1 MRDILLRKFNIENPE
16 ENSEFTVAGEDWNE
30 VLFNGAKEKLRRRKN
45 RIKLDGQYTKTEEKL
60 LSRYRNGGDG
70 FIEWCED
77 NVCLAI
83 YHEGASV
90 PKWTPM
96 SQLPEDKHP
105 DTGRSYK
112 DMWEK
117 QKPILREALEMKNG
131 RFLYTLVVFCW
142 PRGDGKCLDLL
153 TKVMMYDG
161 TIKFAK
167 DVKIGDLLMGDDN
180 EPRKVL
186 KLVHG
191 NEELFEVIPR
201 RGESFTVTG
210 DHQLTLKRR
219 TKIRKRNGVS
229 RRDPG
234 HGEII
239 DITVNGFQK
248 KSKTFKKEHML
259 FRVPVDW
266 KEQPVPLDP
275 YFLGLWLGEG
285 NSNHPT
291 ITTMDKEVVDYI
303 RMFSDENG
311 LFVSEKEKSGNK
323 ALTYSLV
330 TAAGQKN
337 NLLDKMREIGVI
349 GNKHIPHV
357 YKANSRE
364 IRMQI
369 LAGILDADG
378 YRNRNSFE
386 ITLKREHLAEDVAF
400 IARSLG
406 YHACVKKVSKGIK
419 GTGFIGEYFRV
430 GISGDCSQIPVR
442 VERRKCEKRSDWKD
456 VLVSNIKEIRSV
468 GNKDYVGF
476 MVDGNNRFLLGDFTV
491 THNSLIACLIQLW
504 KFFCFARQQIMLGAN
519 SKDQVKFVHY
529 DIMKDIILNSPNLVK
544 VLGKKNIQEKEIRL
558 LDSKKRVM
566 SIIRSISSFS
576 GIVSNITG
584 YTFSEIFDMKN
595 PRFFVQL
602 DGSIRNMPNALGVI
616 DSTVSEKTHILYGL
630 YQSYLKREENG
641 DNLTYFSYRCSPEG
655 DASDFFNPQMTQKQ
669 LNSYK
674 NKFPPAEFARYFRN
688 LWDTGITKLFSTAML
703 EAMHYVAFAGKEY
716 VIGTTAIQDHLDKK
730 DKLKQLLE
738 VPKVERKYELDETK
752 ILRDVAKMY
761 SELVPIKSI
770 YALDDSPYFCSMA
783 TSVDLEAF
791 TEFYD
796 THWCIGIGVD
806 RADPMKEKMDGA
818 RTILTIVA
826 KGLPGSRSNPRI
838 SLATDL
844 VNKYIYVNL
853 GVMHV
858 ADSSLETI
866 KELVNNAEEEFEY
879 IDSFCSERWGM
890 FDIAPWLQDKGI
902 EPEILHP
909 SPSKQMEAFSEVY
922 IVVRNERFK
931 SSPISYNGSKGPDIL
946 MEEMS
951 MFETAPEK
959 VWYGSPEKNQTNGVQ
974 DDVVFSLG
982 WCVYG
987 LRFKTVDDMRP
998 RSGKLLLGN
1007 YIANNELVGS
1017 YGG

>member
-1 MRDILLRKFNIENPE
+1 MREILLKKFNIENPD
-16 ENSEFTVAGEDWNE
+16 ENSEILIENEDWNE
-30 VLFNGAKEKLRRRKN
+30 VLFNGPKEKLRRRKN
-45 RIKLDGQYTKTEEKL
+45 RIRLDGKYTKTEEKL

-83 YHEGASV
+83 YNEGASV

-96 SQLPEDKHP
+96 SQLPEDKHT

-131 RFLYTLVVFCW
+131 RFIYTLVVFCW
-142 PRGDGKCLDLL
+142 PRGDGK
-153 TKVMMYDG
+153 
-161 TIKFAK
+161 
-167 DVKIGDLLMGDDN
+167 
-180 EPRKVL
+180 
-186 KLVHG
+186 
-191 NEELFEVIPR
+191 
-201 RGESFTVTG
+201 
-210 DHQLTLKRR
+210 
-219 TKIRKRNGVS
+219 
-229 RRDPG
+229 
-234 HGEII
+234 
-239 DITVNGFQK
+239 
-248 KSKTFKKEHML
+248 
-259 FRVPVDW
+259 
-266 KEQPVPLDP
+266 
-275 YFLGLWLGEG
+275 
-285 NSNHPT
+285 
-291 ITTMDKEVVDYI
+291 
-303 RMFSDENG
+303 
-311 LFVSEKEKSGNK
+311 
-323 ALTYSLV
+323 
-330 TAAGQKN
+330 
-337 NLLDKMREIGVI
+337 
-349 GNKHIPHV
+349 
-357 YKANSRE
+357 
-364 IRMQI
+364 
-369 LAGILDADG
+369 
-378 YRNRNSFE
+378 
-386 ITLKREHLAEDVAF
+386 
-400 IARSLG
+400 
-406 YHACVKKVSKGIK
+406 
-419 GTGFIGEYFRV
+419 
-430 GISGDCSQIPVR
+430 
-442 VERRKCEKRSDWKD
+442 
-456 VLVSNIKEIRSV
+456 
-468 GNKDYVGF
+468 
-476 MVDGNNRFLLGDFTV
+476 
-491 THNSLIACLIQLW
+491 SLIACLIQLW

-529 DIMKDIILNSPNLVK
+529 DIMKDIILNSPNLLK
-544 VLGKKNIQEKEIRL
+544 ILGKKNIQEKEIRL

-616 DSTVSEKTHILYGL
+616 DSTVSEKTHILYAL

-688 LWDTGITKLFSTAML
+688 LWDTGITKLFTPAML
-703 EAMHYVAFAGKEY
+703 EAMHYVSFVGKEY
-716 VIGTTAIQDHLDKK
+716 VVGSTALQDHLDKK

-738 VPKVERKYELDETK
+738 VPKSERKYELDETK
-752 ILRDVAKMY
+752 VLRDVAKMY
-761 SELVPIKSI
+761 AELVPIKSI

-783 TSVDLEAF
+783 TSVDLESF

-826 KGLPGSRSNPRI
+826 KGLPGSRSNPRLT
-838 SLATDL
+838 LATDL
-844 VNKYIYVNL
+844 VNKYIYIIL

-866 KELVNNAEEEFEY
+866 KELTNSAEEEFEY
-879 IDSFCSERWGM
+879 IDTFCSERWGM

-922 IVVRNERFK
+922 IVVRNERLK
-931 SSPISYNGSKGPDIL
+931 TSPISYNGSKGPDIL

-998 RSGKLLLGN
+998 RSGKLMLGN
-1007 YIANNELVGS
+1007 YIANKELVGS
-1017 YGG
+1017 YEE

>member
-1 MRDILLRKFNIENPE
+1 MREILLKKFNIENPD
-16 ENSEFTVAGEDWNE
+16 ENSEILVENEDWNE
-30 VLFNGAKEKLRRRKN
+30 VLFNGPKEKLRRRKN
-45 RIKLDGQYTKTEEKL
+45 RIRLDGKYTKTEEKL

-96 SQLPEDKHP
+96 RQLPEDKHP

-131 RFLYTLVVFCW
+131 RFIYTLVVFCW
-142 PRGDGKCLDLL
+142 PRGDGK
-153 TKVMMYDG
+153 
-161 TIKFAK
+161 
-167 DVKIGDLLMGDDN
+167 
-180 EPRKVL
+180 
-186 KLVHG
+186 
-191 NEELFEVIPR
+191 
-201 RGESFTVTG
+201 
-210 DHQLTLKRR
+210 
-219 TKIRKRNGVS
+219 
-229 RRDPG
+229 
-234 HGEII
+234 
-239 DITVNGFQK
+239 
-248 KSKTFKKEHML
+248 
-259 FRVPVDW
+259 
-266 KEQPVPLDP
+266 
-275 YFLGLWLGEG
+275 
-285 NSNHPT
+285 
-291 ITTMDKEVVDYI
+291 
-303 RMFSDENG
+303 
-311 LFVSEKEKSGNK
+311 
-323 ALTYSLV
+323 
-330 TAAGQKN
+330 
-337 NLLDKMREIGVI
+337 
-349 GNKHIPHV
+349 
-357 YKANSRE
+357 
-364 IRMQI
+364 
-369 LAGILDADG
+369 
-378 YRNRNSFE
+378 
-386 ITLKREHLAEDVAF
+386 
-400 IARSLG
+400 
-406 YHACVKKVSKGIK
+406 
-419 GTGFIGEYFRV
+419 
-430 GISGDCSQIPVR
+430 
-442 VERRKCEKRSDWKD
+442 
-456 VLVSNIKEIRSV
+456 
-468 GNKDYVGF
+468 
-476 MVDGNNRFLLGDFTV
+476 
-491 THNSLIACLIQLW
+491 SLIACLIQLW

-544 VLGKKNIQEKEIRL
+544 ILGKKNIQEKEIRL

-616 DSTVSEKTHILYGL
+616 DSTVSEKTHILYAL

-688 LWDTGITKLFSTAML
+688 LWDTGITKLFTPAML
-703 EAMHYVAFAGKEY
+703 EAMHYVSFVGKEY
-716 VIGTTAIQDHLDKK
+716 VVGSTALQDHLDKK

-738 VPKVERKYELDETK
+738 VPKSERKYELDETK
-752 ILRDVAKMY
+752 VLRDVAKMY
-761 SELVPIKSI
+761 AELVPIKSI

-783 TSVDLEAF
+783 TSVDLESF

-826 KGLPGSRSNPRI
+826 KGLPGSRSNPRLT
-838 SLATDL
+838 LATDL
-844 VNKYIYVNL
+844 VNKYIYIIL

-866 KELVNNAEEEFEY
+866 KELTNSAEEEFEY
-879 IDSFCSERWGM
+879 IDTFCSERWGM

-922 IVVRNERFK
+922 IVVRNERLK
-931 SSPISYNGSKGPDIL
+931 TSPISYNGSKGPDIL

-998 RSGKLLLGN
+998 RSGKLMLGN
-1007 YIANNELVGS
+1007 YIANKELVGS
-1017 YGG
+1017 YEE

>member
-1 MRDILLRKFNIENPE
+1 
-16 ENSEFTVAGEDWNE
+16 
-30 VLFNGAKEKLRRRKN
+30 
-45 RIKLDGQYTKTEEKL
+45 
-60 LSRYRNGGDG
+60 
-70 FIEWCED
+70 
-77 NVCLAI
+77 
-83 YHEGASV
+83 
-90 PKWTPM
+90 
-96 SQLPEDKHP
+96 
-105 DTGRSYK
+105 
-112 DMWEK
+112 
-117 QKPILREALEMKNG
+117 
-131 RFLYTLVVFCW
+131 
-142 PRGDGKCLDLL
+142 
-153 TKVMMYDG
+153 
-161 TIKFAK
+161 
-167 DVKIGDLLMGDDN
+167 
-180 EPRKVL
+180 
-186 KLVHG
+186 
-191 NEELFEVIPR
+191 
-201 RGESFTVTG
+201 
-210 DHQLTLKRR
+210 
-219 TKIRKRNGVS
+219 
-229 RRDPG
+229 
-234 HGEII
+234 
-239 DITVNGFQK
+239 
-248 KSKTFKKEHML
+248 
-259 FRVPVDW
+259 
-266 KEQPVPLDP
+266 
-275 YFLGLWLGEG
+275 
-285 NSNHPT
+285 
-291 ITTMDKEVVDYI
+291 
-303 RMFSDENG
+303 
-311 LFVSEKEKSGNK
+311 
-323 ALTYSLV
+323 
-330 TAAGQKN
+330 
-337 NLLDKMREIGVI
+337 
-349 GNKHIPHV
+349 
-357 YKANSRE
+357 
-364 IRMQI
+364 
-369 LAGILDADG
+369 
-378 YRNRNSFE
+378 
-386 ITLKREHLAEDVAF
+386 
-400 IARSLG
+400 
-406 YHACVKKVSKGIK
+406 
-419 GTGFIGEYFRV
+419 
-430 GISGDCSQIPVR
+430 
-442 VERRKCEKRSDWKD
+442 
-456 VLVSNIKEIRSV
+456 
-468 GNKDYVGF
+468 
-476 MVDGNNRFLLGDFTV
+476 
-491 THNSLIACLIQLW
+491 
-504 KFFCFARQQIMLGAN
+504 
-519 SKDQVKFVHY
+519 
-529 DIMKDIILNSPNLVK
+529 
-544 VLGKKNIQEKEIRL
+544 
-558 LDSKKRVM
+558 
-566 SIIRSISSFS
+566 
-576 GIVSNITG
+576 
-584 YTFSEIFDMKN
+584 
-595 PRFFVQL
+595 
-602 DGSIRNMPNALGVI
+602 
-616 DSTVSEKTHILYGL
+616 
-630 YQSYLKREENG
+630 
-641 DNLTYFSYRCSPEG
+641 
-655 DASDFFNPQMTQKQ
+655 MTQKQ

-688 LWDTGITKLFSTAML
+688 LWDTGITKLFTPAML

-1007 YIANNELVGS
+1007 YIANKELVGS
-1017 YGG
+1017 YGE